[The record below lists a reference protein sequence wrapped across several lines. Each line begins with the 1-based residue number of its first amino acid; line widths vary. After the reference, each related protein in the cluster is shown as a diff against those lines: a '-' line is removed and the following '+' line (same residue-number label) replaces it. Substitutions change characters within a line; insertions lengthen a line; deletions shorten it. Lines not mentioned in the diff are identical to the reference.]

1 MIKNVFKNLSKN
13 LSGNYRKKHL
23 DHPKKSAADAFK
35 NSSKIVFRKTA
46 EATGDLIDNNNL
58 LIKLWGFQKLH
69 NKII

>member
-13 LSGNYRKKHL
+13 LSGNYRKKDF

-35 NSSKIVFRKTA
+35 NSSKIVTRKTA
-46 EATGDLIDNNNL
+46 EATGDLIGNNNL
-58 LIKLWGFQKLH
+58 LTKWWGFQKLH